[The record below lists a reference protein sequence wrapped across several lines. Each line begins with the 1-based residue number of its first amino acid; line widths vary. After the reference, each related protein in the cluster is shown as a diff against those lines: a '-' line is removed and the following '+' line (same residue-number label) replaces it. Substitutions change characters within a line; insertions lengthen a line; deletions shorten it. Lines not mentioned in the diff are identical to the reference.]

1 MATNTQQSVSTDVT
15 LLTIQGVVAMLFGF
29 AAVFWPGM
37 TLVTFVYLIGA
48 FVLVTGLVGLVS
60 SLTNL
65 YDTSRSALARILL
78 GLLAVVQIGVAIYL
92 IRHPLITGAAL
103 VLIVGL
109 LFIFHGVMS
118 VVAGIF
124 DGKEDGGSRVL
135 SIVIGALT
143 VIAGVVTLMYPLSSS
158 VAFVWVLGLYG
169 LITGPMLIA
178 LAHSAR
184 SELRAAKR

>member
-1 MATNTQQSVSTDVT
+1 MAANTQQGVSTDVT

-29 AAVFWPGM
+29 AAVFWPGL
-37 TLVTFVYLIGA
+37 TIVTFVYLFGA
-48 FVLVTGLVGLVS
+48 FVLISGLVGLVS
-60 SLTNL
+60 SLMNL

-78 GLLAVVQIGVAIYL
+78 GLLAVVQIGVAVYL
-92 IRHPLITGAAL
+92 LRHPLLTGTTL
-103 VLIVGL
+103 ILIVGL

-118 VVAGIF
+118 VVAGLF

-135 SIVIGALT
+135 NIVIGALA
-143 VIAGVVTLMYPLSSS
+143 VIAGVVTLMYPVSSG

-169 LITGPMLIA
+169 LLTGPLLIA
-178 LAHSAR
+178 LAHSAK